1 MIISKDKTELPKKK
15 KDEVVAKAQS
25 KSRPHSDLNAVEGP
39 C

>member
-1 MIISKDKTELPKKK
+1 MIISKDKTELPKK